1 MDTDES
7 ERHGVHIVTAGEGT
21 VIKIAGMT
29 ITIKVSGAET
39 GGACTIFEA
48 TIPPHFAEYGPYA
61 HQQAT
66 AIYHVTAGTLAFTVA
81 QETLMVRS
89 GGFVMVPPGEQH
101 KFWNPTA
108 TPATCLAYLCPAG
121 FEQYVMALATLAEEE
136 PFWPPVDRS
145 KVAALNERYAMQTYP

>member
-1 MDTDES
+1 MATDES
-7 ERHGVHIVTAGEGT
+7 ERLGVHIVNAGEGA
-21 VIKIAGMT
+21 VINIAGMT

-48 TIPPHFAEYGPYA
+48 VIPPHFAEYGPYA

-66 AIYHVTAGTLAFTVA
+66 AVYHMTAGMLAFTVG
-81 QETLMVRS
+81 QETIMVRS
-89 GGFVMVPPGEQH
+89 GGFVMAPPGEPH

-121 FEQYVMALATLAEEE
+121 FEQYVMALAALAEEE
-136 PFWPPVDRS
+136 PVWPPADKR
-145 KVAALNERYAMQTYP
+145 KVAALNERFALQTYP